1 MKQYTETQIRQK
13 IILYISSRTN
23 HKKVLKIE
31 KDNPPVKIDTGINA
45 PIYFTVEV
53 ETYNFEKVKVI
64 FHYENEFLHYGIIK
78 NKYRHICD
86 TKKLNQIF

>member
-45 PIYFTVEV
+45 PIYF
-53 ETYNFEKVKVI
+53 K
-64 FHYENEFLHYGIIK
+64 GK
-78 NKYRHICD
+78 NLSKIPVRS
-86 TKKLNQIF
+86 F